1 MIGDVVGRGGRKTLS
16 TLLPK
21 LIEEQNIDFV
31 IAQGENSAGGFG
43 LTKKTSK
50 EFFDCGVD
58 VITSGNHIWDKPDIF
73 DELESLNSKILR
85 PNNYPKHKPGTGIF
99 FNNEL
104 VVINLM
110 GSVWMGDIDSPFSSI
125 STILDDLPN
134 VPIFIDFHAEATSEK
149 AAMAWHLDGKITALV
164 GTHTHVPTADN
175 KILPQGTGFVSDL
188 GMVGGKNS
196 ILGMDKDASINRFFN
211 GQKRRMNPVEK
222 GEMVFNSVLIDVDQ
236 SNKRTKSIT
245 RLDKEINI

>member
-1 MIGDVVGRGGRKTLS
+1 
-16 TLLPK
+16 
-21 LIEEQNIDFV
+21 V

-85 PNNYPKHKPGTGIF
+85 PNNYPKNKPGTGIF

>member
-21 LIEEQNIDFV
+21 LVEEHNIDFV

-85 PNNYPKHKPGTGIF
+85 PNNYPKNKPGTGIF

-211 GQKRRMNPVEK
+211 GEKRRMNPVEK

-236 SNKRTKSIT
+236 ANKRTKSIT

>member
-21 LIEEQNIDFV
+21 LVEEQNIDFV

-85 PNNYPKHKPGTGIF
+85 PNNYPKNKPGTGIF

-211 GQKRRMNPVEK
+211 GEKRRMNPVEK